1 VQQLQLIKVL
11 WYKPYQGENGVEKI
25 SYLKNVGMAEAEVF
39 IEPVASVIKL
49 FMSVIC
55 ERS

>member
-1 VQQLQLIKVL
+1 MQQLQLIKVL